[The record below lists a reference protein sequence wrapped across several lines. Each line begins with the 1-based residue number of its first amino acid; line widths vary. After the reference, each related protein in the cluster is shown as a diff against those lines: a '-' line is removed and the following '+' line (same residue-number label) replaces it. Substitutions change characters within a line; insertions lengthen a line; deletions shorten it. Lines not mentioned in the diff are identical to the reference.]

1 MSTETTPASPAPAA
15 PEAPVTPAGATPE
28 DQPLG
33 APGLA
38 ALKSER
44 EAKAAAEKRAADAE
58 ARVKEFEDREKT
70 EAQKLQEERDQ
81 AQKDLATERAARLR
95 AEVAATKGVPAALLS
110 GSTQE
115 ELEKSAAE
123 LIAWRGEPA
132 SPDGAARFV
141 VPVEGGQPTIP
152 LNGDGLETALKNA
165 LGIS

>member
-1 MSTETTPASPAPAA
+1 MSTETTPATPAPAA
-15 PEAPVTPAGATPE
+15 PEAPATPE
-28 DQPLG
+28 GAKPEEQPLG

-44 EAKAAAEKRAADAE
+44 DAKAAAEKRAADAE

-81 AQKDLATERAARLR
+81 AQKDLAAERAARLR
-95 AEVAATKGVPAALLS
+95 AEVAVTKGVPPELLS

-115 ELEKSAAE
+115 ELEASAAS
-123 LIAWRGEPA
+123 LIQWRGAPA
-132 SPDGAARFV
+132 GDAPQRFV
-141 VPVEGGQPTIP
+141 VPGEGGQPTIP

-165 LGIS
+165 LGIR